1 MHVPQSTATGAPC
14 SYRTLAALGTAPHAL
29 ILEYMAWRFY
39 SSPRVGVTLRM
50 HGWYN
55 NVELHVKNSFPS
67 IAVESPSPQAACSL
81 NIASFPVNFVS
92 FPVLRRSCVKA
103 LLPKALIQS
112 GLGTPRAVAAELDK
126 EWFKNRWL
134 LIGFITIVTRAKRRS
149 WLVLADMS
157 PYPTDMSVAIV
168 QYRLARY
175 CRRQIRTRIARRR
188 RTKTSVAVAVTAA
201 GGG

>member
-1 MHVPQSTATGAPC
+1 MPQSTATRAPC
-14 SYRTLAALGTAPHAL
+14 SYRTLAALRTAPLAR
-29 ILEYMAWRFY
+29 ILESMAWRFY
-39 SSPRVGVTLRM
+39 SSPRVGVTLRI

-55 NVELHVKNSFPS
+55 NVELHGKISFPS
-67 IAVESPSPQAACSL
+67 IAVESPSRQAACSFS
-81 NIASFPVNFVS
+81 IVS
-92 FPVLRRSCVKA
+92 FPLNCVSFPILSRSSVEP
-103 LLPKALIQS
+103 LLSKALIEEN
-112 GLGTPRAVAAELDK
+112 GFGTPRAVAAKLDK
-126 EWFKNRWL
+126 ECFKNRRL

-168 QYRLARY
+168 QYKLARY
-175 CRRQIRTRIARRR
+175 CRRQIHARIARRR